1 MDEETAAP
9 AAPDTPEP
17 AAAPDT
23 VPENESTWDSLK
35 AIRAGREE
43 TGVDY
48 GDEEAPEE
56 AKEEEPEQETPA
68 DPAEEPETGDDDE
81 PGAEV
86 EPDARLQAALAALD
100 DDDIEAALKHA
111 FGDKLTAE
119 KLKEKLGVHPARFK
133 ALREQRR
140 KQEAELS
147 QREQALQEQARKVV
161 QTLEPAA
168 KFHKAIKHYK
178 QNGDPDYAVKAFEE
192 VTGEEFSVF
201 LRKFTAGE
209 KSKPSPRTS
218 SEIQELRQE
227 IAELKKARE
236 ELGKPDPK
244 EEYQRQVQAFHQQ
257 LETELSGSD
266 VTKLPSWQA
275 KVTAEMR
282 RHYDPQL
289 KGSRISPQKAAKI
302 VVQRAIKEAEALGL
316 SRAEAKAQVSGKK
329 PVPKQ
334 TSRAAAEE
342 TGADTRDDTGS
353 DALKE
358 VLRMRRARRMKEA
371 KR

>member
-1 MDEETAAP
+1 MSEEAAAP

-17 AAAPDT
+17 AAAAPEA
-23 VPENESTWDSLK
+23 VPENESTWESLK

-56 AKEEEPEQETPA
+56 TTEEEPEQEAPA
-68 DPAEEPETGDDDE
+68 DPAEEPGDDDE
-81 PGAEV
+81 TGTEV

-140 KQEAELS
+140 KQETELS

-168 KFHKAIKHYK
+168 KFHKALQQYGST
-178 QNGDPDYAVKAFEE
+178 GDTDAVVKAIETA
-192 VTGEEFSVF
+192 TGEEFAVF

-218 SEIQELRQE
+218 SEIHELRQE

-236 ELGKPDPK
+236 QSKPDPK
-244 EEYQRQVQAFHQQ
+244 VEYQRQVQAFHQQ

-289 KGSRISPQKAAKI
+289 KGSRISPQKAAKM

-316 SRAEAKAQVSGKK
+316 SRAEATAQVSGKR
-329 PVPKQ
+329 PAPKQ
-334 TSRAAAEE
+334 TSRASTEE